1 MKHASWNRRK
11 TKWPLYTSTRNSR
24 FLMCR
29 YITVMNEIQI
39 NEYNAP
45 PEEKDYWSS
54 LLTECQTEFNELRGS
69 VNNVHLFTDDLTS
82 SKFGYMVD
90 KCMNG
95 AWNLLESG
103 FSAVGSAVGT
113 ALSNP
118 YVQSTLSV
126 RNWVFACIICRQR
139 KVQWSL
145 SVMWVL

>member
-1 MKHASWNRRK
+1 
-11 TKWPLYTSTRNSR
+11 
-24 FLMCR
+24 MCR

-90 KCMNG
+90 KCVNG

-126 RNWVFACIICRQR
+126 RN
-139 KVQWSL
+139 
-145 SVMWVL
+145 